1 MKAITAKQQREL
13 DNMLKS
19 LKEKDLWMYGK
30 LDFHLSDLGNSIML
44 GIPYNGFQN
53 VTSFMSYEAMWY
65 ILHSLLYPIN
75 EKIRE
80 ELEFIEWN
88 ENMKKHETK
97 NG

>member
-1 MKAITAKQQREL
+1 MKVITAKQQRDL
-13 DNMLKS
+13 DNMLEM
-19 LKEKDLWMYGK
+19 LKEKDQQLYGK
-30 LDFHLSDLGNSIML
+30 LEFHLSDLGNGIMI

-53 VTSFMSYEAMWY
+53 VTGFMSYEAMWY

-75 EKIRE
+75 DKIHE